1 MKRTALEMRISYTQP
16 FTRLSTQASTQ
27 LVGPLETD
35 VFCIFLGRVWK
46 MRTACFSVEETAETA
61 VEEQQNITPETKT
74 VHQPKRNLNTTQHT
88 KEDEIICRH

>member
-1 MKRTALEMRISYTQP
+1 
-16 FTRLSTQASTQ
+16 
-27 LVGPLETD
+27 
-35 VFCIFLGRVWK
+35 

-61 VEEQQNITPETKT
+61 VEEQQNTTPETKT